1 MTDSQ
6 TAKLVPAIMS
16 GGSGTRLW
24 PLSRKA
30 RPKQFHPLVGE
41 KSMLAET
48 VARLD
53 GELGADMLQP
63 VVICNA
69 AHGDLAIEALDEA
82 GFELGTAILEPAGKD
97 TAAAAALACHQ
108 ALSQHD
114 DALVLLLS
122 ADHDIKKPEAFH
134 AAIAKAVPLA
144 REGRLVTFG
153 IEPDGPETGFGY
165 IKAGETIAGGYLI
178 ERFCEKPRLDEAKA
192 YLAEG
197 GYSWN
202 SGSFL
207 LNARHYLGELMRLR
221 PDIAQPVEAAWKA
234 AEMTGRLITPGKDD
248 WARTEKESIDYA
260 VAEKTEG
267 GAVVPV
273 SMGWSDVGSWSAIH
287 DLASK
292 DTNGNAIEGNVVTVD
307 SKGCLIKG
315 DSRVIAVA
323 GCEDLMIIDTGDA
336 LFIAPK
342 KDAQKVKAL
351 VTELKN
357 NGFDS
362 LL

>member
-1 MTDSQ
+1 MTNSSS
-6 TAKLVPAIMS
+6 AKLVPAIMS

-30 RPKQFHPLVGE
+30 KPKQFHALTGE

-48 VARLD
+48 VLRLI

-69 AHGDLAIEALDEA
+69 AHGGLAEQALDDA
-82 GFELGTAILEPAGKD
+82 GFELGSVVLEPQGKD

-108 ALSQHD
+108 AMSQD
-114 DALVLLLS
+114 EEALVLLLS
-122 ADHDIKKPEAFH
+122 ADHDIKQPEAFH

-144 REGRLVTFG
+144 LEGRLVTFG
-153 IEPDGPETGFGY
+153 IEPDGPETGYGY
-165 IKAGETIAGGYLI
+165 IKSGAPLGGGFALDSF
-178 ERFCEKPRLDEAKA
+178 REKPNLETAKT

-207 LNARHYLGELMRLR
+207 LHAKSFLSELMTFR
-221 PDIAQPVEAAWKA
+221 PDIAGPVEAAWKSA
-234 AEMTGRLITPGKDD
+234 TLSGRRITPGEAD
-248 WARTEKESIDYA
+248 WDKTEKESIDYA

-287 DLASK
+287 DLADK
-292 DTNGNAIEGNVVTVD
+292 DENGNAAEGEVVMVD
-307 SKGCLIKG
+307 TKGCLIKG
-315 DSRVIAVA
+315 GKRVIAVA
-323 GCEDLMIIDTGDA
+323 GCEDLLIVDTGDT

-342 KDAQKVKAL
+342 KDSQKVKDLVGAL
-351 VTELKN
+351 KES
-357 NGFDS
+357 GFDS

>member
-1 MTDSQ
+1 MTDTH

-30 RPKQFHPLVGE
+30 KPKQFHALAG
-41 KSMLAET
+41 KRSMLAET

-53 GELGADMLQP
+53 GDLGGQMLQP
-63 VVICNA
+63 VVICNG
-69 AHGDLAIEALDEA
+69 AHGDLALKALDEA
-82 GFELGTAILEPAGKD
+82 GFELGTAILEPAGKN

-108 ALSQHD
+108 ALSQD
-114 DALVLLLS
+114 ETALVLLLA
-122 ADHDIKKPEAFH
+122 ADHVITQPEAFH

-144 REGRLVTFG
+144 SEGRLVTFG
-153 IEPDGPETGFGY
+153 IEPEGPETGFGY
-165 IKAGETIAGGYLI
+165 IKAGGALPGGFLI
-178 ERFCEKPRLDEAKA
+178 ERFCEKPKLEEAKA

-207 LNARHYLGELMRLR
+207 LNARHYLDELMRLR
-221 PDIAQPVEAAWKA
+221 PDIAEPVEAAWKA
-234 AEMTGRLITPGKDD
+234 AEITGRLITPGTDD
-248 WARTEKESIDYA
+248 WARTASESIDYA

-287 DLASK
+287 DLAEK
-292 DTNGNAIEGNVVTVD
+292 DASGNAAEGKVVMVD
-307 SKGCLIKG
+307 TKGCLIKG
-315 DSRVIAVA
+315 GERVIAVA
-323 GCEDLMIIDTGDA
+323 GCEDLLIVDTGDA
-336 LFIAPK
+336 LFVAPK
-342 KDAQKVKAL
+342 KDAQKVKDLVAAL
-351 VTELKN
+351 KE